1 MYEGYPP
8 TQEASILSIR
18 LCLNIKH
25 KSLASIMST
34 SIKKKKRGRGKLWA
48 GLGKL
53 RGGAGKAMGG
63 AWTAM
68 GGAGKAVGG
77 AVKAVGGAWTAMGR
91 AGKTVGWSW
100 EGCGV
105 GLGKEGLGN
114 S

>member
-34 SIKKKKRGRGKLWA
+34 SIKKKKEEGESCGRGWESCGVGQGKPWEGLGQLWE

-53 RGGAGKAMGG
+53 
-63 AWTAM
+63 W
-68 GGAGKAVGG
+68 VGQ
-77 AVKAVGGAWTAMGR
+77 
-91 AGKTVGWSW
+91 
-100 EGCGV
+100 
-105 GLGKEGLGN
+105 
-114 S
+114 